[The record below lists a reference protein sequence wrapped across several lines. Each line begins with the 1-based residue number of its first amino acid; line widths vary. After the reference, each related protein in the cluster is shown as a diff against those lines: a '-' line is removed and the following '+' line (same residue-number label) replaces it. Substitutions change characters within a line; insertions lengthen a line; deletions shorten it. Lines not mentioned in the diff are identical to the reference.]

1 MSVQYVKEKNNFL
14 GALGGL
20 ATLGGIVTGQP
31 WLSTL
36 GAGLGKA
43 NRMMNGDNS
52 DDENNSGGGGLL
64 DILTNFG
71 KICAGW
77 FNPAEGNIAK
87 GNSKYAGISE
97 AIKNTA
103 NQVGSSS
110 TGLMPQN
117 GMFGNANRYFQSL
130 YGGY

>member
-1 MSVQYVKEKNNFL
+1 MSVQVVKEKNNL
-14 GALGGL
+14 MGALGGL
-20 ATLGGIVTGQP
+20 ATLAGAVTGQP

-36 GAGLGKA
+36 GAGLGTMNSA
-43 NRMMNGDNS
+43 LNGDNS
-52 DDENNSGGGGLL
+52 GGNSGNGSLQ
-64 DILTNFG
+64 DILMNFG
-71 KICAGW
+71 KTIQGW
-77 FNPAEGNIAK
+77 FKPTDGNIAK
-87 GNSKYAGISE
+87 VNSKYAGISE